1 MKLNFID
8 SRGVMMEANGETKK
22 EFVIPGDYIGV
33 AEEFLPGTG
42 AYEENGKIYATLV
55 GNLDL
60 DMSKRSASVI
70 SKTNVV
76 PQIKEGD
83 IVYGEV
89 VSVKPQM
96 VYVDLLALEGYANK
110 KLSANTKAR
119 IYVSQTDKKYV
130 KTISTEF
137 KNGDIVRARVVD
149 TQGDAIRLSTAE
161 DNLGVIRAVCSVC
174 KKTLEIKNGKLE
186 CSYCSSK
193 ETRKIASDY
202 LKAKL

>member
-1 MKLNFID
+1 
-8 SRGVMMEANGETKK
+8 MEANGETKK

-33 AEEFLPGTG
+33 AEEFLPGNG

-55 GNLDL
+55 GDLEL
-60 DMSKRSASVI
+60 DMSRRSASVI

-76 PQIKEGD
+76 PQVKEGD

-96 VYVDLLALEGYANK
+96 VYVDLLALEGYADK

-137 KNGDIVRARVVD
+137 RNGDVVRARVVD
-149 TQGDAIRLSTAE
+149 TQGDAVRLSTAE
-161 DNLGVIRAVCSVC
+161 DNLGVIRAVCGVC
-174 KKTLEIKNGKLE
+174 KKTLQMKEGKLE
-186 CSYCSSK
+186 CDYCSSK
-193 ETRKIASDY
+193 ETRKTANDY

>member
-1 MKLNFID
+1 
-8 SRGVMMEANGETKK
+8 MEANVETKR

-33 AEEFLPGTG
+33 AEEFLPGDG
-42 AYEENGKIYATLV
+42 AYEENGKIYATMV

-60 DMSKRSASVI
+60 DMSRRSASVI
-70 SKTNVV
+70 SRTNVL
-76 PQIKEGD
+76 PQLKEGD
-83 IVYGEV
+83 IVYGEI

-96 VYVDLLALEGYANK
+96 VYVDLLALEGHADK

-137 KNGDIVRARVVD
+137 RNGDIVRARVVD
-149 TQGDAIRLSTAE
+149 TQGDSIRLSTAE
-161 DNLGVIRAVCSVC
+161 DSLGVIRAVCGVC
-174 KKTLEIKNGKLE
+174 KKTLGMKNEQDGKDGNLE
-186 CSYCSSK
+186 CNYCGSK
-193 ETRKIASDY
+193 ETRKTADDY

>member
-1 MKLNFID
+1 
-8 SRGVMMEANGETKK
+8 MEANGETKK

-33 AEEFLPGTG
+33 AEEFLPGNG

-55 GNLDL
+55 GNLEL
-60 DMSKRSASVI
+60 DMSRRSASVI

-96 VYVDLLALEGYANK
+96 VYVDLLALEGYADK

-137 KNGDIVRARVVD
+137 RNGDVVRARVVD
-149 TQGDAIRLSTAE
+149 TQGDAVRLSTAE
-161 DNLGVIRAVCSVC
+161 DNLGVIRAVCGVC
-174 KKTLEIKNGKLE
+174 KKTLQMKEGKLE
-186 CSYCSSK
+186 CDYCSSK
-193 ETRKIASDY
+193 ETRKTANDY

>member
-1 MKLNFID
+1 
-8 SRGVMMEANGETKK
+8 MEANVETKK

-33 AEEFLPGTG
+33 AEEFLPGNG

-55 GNLDL
+55 GDLEL
-60 DMSKRSASVI
+60 DMSRRSASVI

-76 PQIKEGD
+76 PQVKEGD

-96 VYVDLLALEGYANK
+96 VYVDLLALEGYADK

-137 KNGDIVRARVVD
+137 RNGDVVRARVVD
-149 TQGDAIRLSTAE
+149 TQGDAVRLSTAE
-161 DNLGVIRAVCSVC
+161 DNLGVIRAVCGVC
-174 KKTLEIKNGKLE
+174 KKTLQMKEGKLE
-186 CSYCSSK
+186 CDYCSSK
-193 ETRKIASDY
+193 ETRKTANDY

>member
-1 MKLNFID
+1 
-8 SRGVMMEANGETKK
+8 MEANGETKK

-33 AEEFLPGTG
+33 AEEFLPGNG

-60 DMSKRSASVI
+60 DMSRRSASVV

-76 PQIKEGD
+76 PQLKEGD

-96 VYVDLLALEGYANK
+96 VYVDLLALEGYADK

-137 KNGDIVRARVVD
+137 RNGDIVRARVVD
-149 TQGDAIRLSTAE
+149 TQGDAVRLSTAE
-161 DNLGVIRAVCSVC
+161 DNLGVIRAVCGVC
-174 KKTLEIKNGKLE
+174 KKTLQMKDGKLE
-186 CSYCSSK
+186 CEYCSSK
-193 ETRKIASDY
+193 ETRKTASDY

>member
-1 MKLNFID
+1 
-8 SRGVMMEANGETKK
+8 MMEANGETKK

-33 AEEFLPGTG
+33 AEEFLPGNG

-55 GNLDL
+55 GDLDL
-60 DMSKRSASVI
+60 DMSRRSASVI

-96 VYVDLLALEGYANK
+96 VYVDLLALEGYADK

-137 KNGDIVRARVVD
+137 RNGDVVRARVVD
-149 TQGDAIRLSTAE
+149 TQGDAVRLSTAE
-161 DNLGVIRAVCSVC
+161 DNLGVIRAVCGVC
-174 KKTLEIKNGKLE
+174 KKTLQLKDGRLE
-186 CSYCSSK
+186 CDYCSSK
-193 ETRKIASDY
+193 ETRKTANDY

>member
-1 MKLNFID
+1 
-8 SRGVMMEANGETKK
+8 MEANGETKK

-33 AEEFLPGTG
+33 AEEFLPGNG

-55 GNLDL
+55 GDLDL
-60 DMSKRSASVI
+60 DMSRRSASVI

-96 VYVDLLALEGYANK
+96 VYVDLLALEGYSDK

-137 KNGDIVRARVVD
+137 RNGDVVRARVVD
-149 TQGDAIRLSTAE
+149 TQGDAVRLSTAE
-161 DNLGVIRAVCSVC
+161 DNLGVIRAVCGVC
-174 KKTLEIKNGKLE
+174 KKTLQMKEGKLE
-186 CSYCSSK
+186 CDYCSSK
-193 ETRKIASDY
+193 ETRKTANDY

>member
-1 MKLNFID
+1 
-8 SRGVMMEANGETKK
+8 MMEANAEVKR

-33 AEEFLPGTG
+33 AEEFLPGNG
-42 AYEENGKIYATLV
+42 AYEDNGKIYATLV
-55 GNLDL
+55 GNLEL
-60 DMSKRSASVI
+60 DMSRRSANVY

-96 VYVDLLALEGYANK
+96 VYVDLLALEGYTDK

-119 IYVSQTDKKYV
+119 IYVSQTSKQYV
-130 KTISTEF
+130 KSISTEF

-149 TQGDAIRLSTAE
+149 TKGDAIRLSTAE
-161 DNLGVIRAVCSVC
+161 DCLGVIRAVCSVC
-174 KKTLEIKNGKLE
+174 KKTLEIKDGKLE

-193 ETRKIASDY
+193 ETRKTADDY
-202 LKAKL
+202 LRAKI

>member
-1 MKLNFID
+1 
-8 SRGVMMEANGETKK
+8 MEANEETKK

-33 AEEFLPGTG
+33 AEEFLPGNG

-60 DMSKRSASVI
+60 DMSRRSASVV

-96 VYVDLLALEGYANK
+96 VYVDLLALEGYADK

-137 KNGDIVRARVVD
+137 RNGDIVRARVVD
-149 TQGDAIRLSTAE
+149 TQGDAVRLSTAE
-161 DNLGVIRAVCSVC
+161 DNLGVIRAICGVCR
-174 KKTLEIKNGKLE
+174 KTLEIKGDTLE
-186 CSYCSSK
+186 CSYCGSK
-193 ETRKIASDY
+193 ETRKTANDY
-202 LKAKL
+202 MKAKL

>member
-1 MKLNFID
+1 MNAK
-8 SRGVMMEANGETKK
+8 AETKK

-33 AEEFLPGTG
+33 AEEFLPGEG

-60 DMSKRSASVI
+60 DMSRRSASVI

-76 PQIKEGD
+76 PKIKEGD
-83 IVYGEV
+83 IVYGEI

-96 VYVDLLALEGYANK
+96 VYVDLLALEGYSDK

-137 KNGDIVRARVVD
+137 RNGDVVRARVVD

-161 DNLGVIRAVCSVC
+161 DSLGVIRAVCGVC
-174 KKTLEIKNGKLE
+174 KKTLGIKDGKLE
-186 CSYCSSK
+186 CNYCNSK
-193 ETRKIASDY
+193 ETRKTANDY

>member
-1 MKLNFID
+1 
-8 SRGVMMEANGETKK
+8 MEANAETKR

-33 AEEFLPGTG
+33 AEEYLPGEG

-60 DMSKRSASVI
+60 DMSRRSASVI
-70 SKTNVV
+70 SKTNVL
-76 PQIKEGD
+76 PQLKEED
-83 IVYGEV
+83 IVFGEI

-96 VYVDLLALEGYANK
+96 VYVDLLALEGHADK

-137 KNGDIVRARVVD
+137 RNGDIVRARVVD
-149 TQGDAIRLSTAE
+149 TQGDSIRLSTAE
-161 DNLGVIRAVCSVC
+161 DSLGVIRAVCGVC
-174 KKTLEIKNGKLE
+174 KRTLEMKDGQEGKEGNLE
-186 CSYCSSK
+186 CKYCGSK
-193 ETRKIASDY
+193 ETRKIADDY

>member
-1 MKLNFID
+1 
-8 SRGVMMEANGETKK
+8 MEANGETKK

-33 AEEFLPGTG
+33 AEEFLPGNG

-55 GNLDL
+55 GDLEL
-60 DMSKRSASVI
+60 DMSRRSASVI

-76 PQIKEGD
+76 PQVKEGD

-96 VYVDLLALEGYANK
+96 VYVDLLALEGYADK

-137 KNGDIVRARVVD
+137 RNGDVVRARVVD
-149 TQGDAIRLSTAE
+149 TQGDAVRLSTAE
-161 DNLGVIRAVCSVC
+161 DNLGVIRAVCGVC
-174 KKTLEIKNGKLE
+174 KKTLQIKEGKLE
-186 CSYCSSK
+186 CDYCSSK
-193 ETRKIASDY
+193 ETRKTANDY

>member
-1 MKLNFID
+1 
-8 SRGVMMEANGETKK
+8 MEANAEVKR

-33 AEEFLPGTG
+33 AEEFLPGNG
-42 AYEENGKIYATLV
+42 AYEDNGKIYATLV
-55 GNLDL
+55 GNLEL
-60 DMSKRSASVI
+60 DMSRRSANVY

-96 VYVDLLALEGYANK
+96 VYVDLLALEGYTDK

-119 IYVSQTDKKYV
+119 IYVSQTSKQYV
-130 KTISTEF
+130 KSISTEF
-137 KNGDIVRARVVD
+137 RNGDIVRARVVD
-149 TQGDAIRLSTAE
+149 TKGDAVRLSTAE
-161 DNLGVIRAVCSVC
+161 DSLGVIRAVCSVC
-174 KKTLEIKNGKLE
+174 KKTLEIKDGKLE

-193 ETRKIASDY
+193 ETRKTADDY
-202 LKAKL
+202 LRAKI

>member
-1 MKLNFID
+1 
-8 SRGVMMEANGETKK
+8 MEANVETKR

-33 AEEFLPGTG
+33 AEEFLPGEG
-42 AYEENGKIYATLV
+42 AYEENGKIYATMV

-60 DMSKRSASVI
+60 DMSRRSASVI
-70 SKTNVV
+70 SRTNVL
-76 PQIKEGD
+76 PQLKEGD
-83 IVYGEV
+83 IVYGEI

-96 VYVDLLALEGYANK
+96 VYVDLLALEGFADK

-137 KNGDIVRARVVD
+137 RNGDIVRARVVD
-149 TQGDAIRLSTAE
+149 TQGDSIRLSTAE
-161 DNLGVIRAVCSVC
+161 DSLGVIRAVCSVC
-174 KKTLEIKNGKLE
+174 KKTLVNKDESLDGNLE
-186 CSYCSSK
+186 CKYCGSK
-193 ETRKIASDY
+193 ETRKIANDY

>member
-1 MKLNFID
+1 
-8 SRGVMMEANGETKK
+8 MEANGETKR

-33 AEEFLPGTG
+33 AEEYLPGDG

-60 DMSKRSASVI
+60 DMSRRSASVI
-70 SKTNVV
+70 SKTNVL
-76 PQIKEGD
+76 PQLKEGD
-83 IVYGEV
+83 IVYGEI

-96 VYVDLLALEGYANK
+96 VYVDLLALEGYADK

-137 KNGDIVRARVVD
+137 RNGDVVRARVVD
-149 TQGDAIRLSTAE
+149 TQGDSIRLSTAE
-161 DNLGVIRAVCSVC
+161 DGLGVIRAICGVC
-174 KKTLEIKNGKLE
+174 KKTLENKDGNLDGNLE
-186 CSYCSSK
+186 CSYCGSK
-193 ETRKIASDY
+193 ETRKTANDY

>member
-1 MKLNFID
+1 
-8 SRGVMMEANGETKK
+8 MMEANGETKK

-33 AEEFLPGTG
+33 AEEFLPGNG

-55 GNLDL
+55 GDLDL
-60 DMSKRSASVI
+60 DMSRRSASVI

-96 VYVDLLALEGYANK
+96 VYVDLLALEGYSDK

-137 KNGDIVRARVVD
+137 RNGDVVRARVVD
-149 TQGDAIRLSTAE
+149 TQGDAVRLSTAE
-161 DNLGVIRAVCSVC
+161 DNLGVIRAVCGVC
-174 KKTLEIKNGKLE
+174 KKTLQIKEGKLE
-186 CSYCSSK
+186 CDYCSSK
-193 ETRKIASDY
+193 ETRKIANDY

>member
-1 MKLNFID
+1 
-8 SRGVMMEANGETKK
+8 MEANGETKK

-33 AEEFLPGTG
+33 AEEFLPGNG

-55 GNLDL
+55 GNLEL
-60 DMSKRSASVI
+60 DMSRRSASVI

-76 PQIKEGD
+76 PQVKEGD

-96 VYVDLLALEGYANK
+96 VYVDLLALEGYAGK

-137 KNGDIVRARVVD
+137 RNGDVVRARVVD
-149 TQGDAIRLSTAE
+149 TQGDAVRLSTAE
-161 DNLGVIRAVCSVC
+161 DNLGVIRAVCGVC
-174 KKTLEIKNGKLE
+174 KKTLQMKEGKLE
-186 CSYCSSK
+186 CDYCSSK
-193 ETRKIASDY
+193 ETRKTANDY

>member
-1 MKLNFID
+1 
-8 SRGVMMEANGETKK
+8 MEANAEVKR

-33 AEEFLPGTG
+33 AEEFLPGNG
-42 AYEENGKIYATLV
+42 AYEDNGKIYATLV
-55 GNLDL
+55 GNLEL
-60 DMSKRSASVI
+60 DMSRRSANVY

-96 VYVDLLALEGYANK
+96 VYVDLLALEGYTDK

-119 IYVSQTDKKYV
+119 IYVSQTSKQYV
-130 KTISTEF
+130 KSISTEF

-149 TQGDAIRLSTAE
+149 TKGDAIRLSTAE
-161 DNLGVIRAVCSVC
+161 DCLGVIRAVCSVC
-174 KKTLEIKNGKLE
+174 KKTLEIKDGKLE

-193 ETRKIASDY
+193 ETRKTADDY
-202 LKAKL
+202 LRAKI

>member
-1 MKLNFID
+1 
-8 SRGVMMEANGETKK
+8 MEANTEVKR

-33 AEEFLPGTG
+33 AEEFLPGNG
-42 AYEENGKIYATLV
+42 AYEDNGKIYATLV
-55 GNLDL
+55 GNLEL
-60 DMSKRSASVI
+60 DMSRRSANVY

-96 VYVDLLALEGYANK
+96 VYVDLLALEGYTDK

-119 IYVSQTDKKYV
+119 IYVSQTSKQYV
-130 KTISTEF
+130 KSISTEF
-137 KNGDIVRARVVD
+137 RNGDIVRARVVD
-149 TQGDAIRLSTAE
+149 TKGDAVRLSTAE
-161 DNLGVIRAVCSVC
+161 DSLGVIRAVCSVC
-174 KKTLEIKNGKLE
+174 KKTLEIKDGKLE

-193 ETRKIASDY
+193 ETRKTADDY
-202 LKAKL
+202 LRAKI